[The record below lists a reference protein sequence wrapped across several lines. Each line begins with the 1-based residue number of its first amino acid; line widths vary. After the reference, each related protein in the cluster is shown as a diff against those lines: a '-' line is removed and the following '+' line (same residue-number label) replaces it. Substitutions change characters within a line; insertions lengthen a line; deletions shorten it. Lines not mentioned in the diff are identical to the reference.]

1 MNTLSKER
9 RINFTLHPNCMTDIN
24 DAIGNILI
32 GTQMLE
38 YLILIKDADINNT
51 CFDYNHNT
59 HVNEE

>member
-1 MNTLSKER
+1 
-9 RINFTLHPNCMTDIN
+9 MTDIN